1 MPSYRA
7 RLPLGDLHPGH
18 GPEEVM
24 DSAVAAV
31 SSIATVE
38 HTDIQILSG
47 VPQIVVRFHIDEDDE
62 ARSVADAMYDAVSR
76 VAKTGAGRLLLRRG
90 GRWVTV

>member
-7 RLPLGDLHPGH
+7 ILPIGDVHPGH

-24 DSAVAAV
+24 DAAVAAV
-31 SSIATVE
+31 TSMATVE

-47 VPQIVVRFHIDEDDE
+47 VPQIVVRFHLVEGDAHNVASAMHE
-62 ARSVADAMYDAVSR
+62 AVAN
-76 VAKTGAGRLLLRRG
+76 VATTGPERLLLRRG
-90 GRWVTV
+90 GRWVSV